1 MKQWHL
7 LTYDV
12 RDHKRLGKLHRYLKK
27 QGLPLQKSVFLLH
40 CTSSELASLLQVV
53 RDIIH
58 LRQDDLRLFPV
69 QSLADCWASGQQH
82 FITTNHVPAAQ
93 LLVA

>member
-12 RDHKRLGKLHRYLKK
+12 RDNKRLQQLHRYLKK
-27 QGLPLQKSVFLLH
+27 RGLPLQKSVFLLH
-40 CTSSELASLLQVV
+40 CTASDLATTLQTV
-53 RDIIH
+53 RDIVQ
-58 LRQDDLRLFPV
+58 LRQDDVRLFPV
-69 QSLADCWASGQQH
+69 QSMADCWASGQQH
-82 FITTNHVPAAQ
+82 LVIPTTQPATR